1 MGKELLRGLVLWGRC
16 LIWAVVLASPFIW
29 VWQTHPGPGQELSPL
44 WEWLEADSSVQGYAK
59 IIVVVIGLVWF
70 VSGVVFLVGSFLK
83 ATIDLNLDTAEESLM
98 EESDH
103 AERTRE
109 RLLMQEESA
118 D

>member
-1 MGKELLRGLVLWGRC
+1 MREAKL
-16 LIWAVVLASPFIW
+16 P
-29 VWQTHPGPGQELSPL
+29 HP
-44 WEWLEADSSVQGYAK
+44 
-59 IIVVVIGLVWF
+59 
-70 VSGVVFLVGSFLK
+70 
-83 ATIDLNLDTAEESLM
+83 IDLNLDTAEESLM